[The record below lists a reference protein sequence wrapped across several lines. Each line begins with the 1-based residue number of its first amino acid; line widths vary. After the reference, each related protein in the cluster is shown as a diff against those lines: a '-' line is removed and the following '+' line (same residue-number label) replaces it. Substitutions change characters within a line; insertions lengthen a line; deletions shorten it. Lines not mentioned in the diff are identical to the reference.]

1 MTQPGTNFRPAQR
14 VHGSMLAR
22 GEKQLLIWL
31 AKRAPQW
38 VNSDHL
44 TGLGLVAMA
53 LAGAAYALSSRAPE
67 WLWVV
72 NVSLILNWL
81 GDSLDGTLAR
91 VRDAQRPRYGFY
103 VDHVVDA
110 ICATMM
116 LIGLG
121 LSPWMSFPVAVALL
135 IAYLLLAVESYLAT
149 YAIGDFHIS
158 HFGFGP
164 TELRLLL
171 IVGNLFLLG
180 RGGWA
185 DIAGQRFLMFDVGG
199 VIGAAGMGI
208 TFLIAAGRN
217 TIRLYREETK
227 R

>member
-1 MTQPGTNFRPAQR
+1 MSQPSGSFRQAQR
-14 VHGSMLAR
+14 VHDSILAR
-22 GEKQLLIWL
+22 NEKRLLIRL
-31 AKRAPQW
+31 AERAPAW

-44 TGLGLVAMA
+44 TGLGLAAMA
-53 LAGAAYALSSRAPE
+53 LAGAAYALCHRSPL

-72 NVSLILNWL
+72 NVSLVLNWL

-91 VRDAQRPRYGFY
+91 VRNAQRPRYGFY

-116 LIGLG
+116 LVGLG
-121 LSPWMSFPVAVALL
+121 LSPWMSFPVAAALL
-135 IAYLLLAVESYLAT
+135 IAYLLLSVESYLAT

-171 IVGNLFLLG
+171 IIGNLSLLG
-180 RGGWA
+180 RGGSA
-185 DIAGQRFLMFDVGG
+185 DILGKHFLMFDIGG
-199 VIGAAGMGI
+199 TIGAAAMGA
-208 TFLIAAGRN
+208 TFLFAAAGH
-217 TIRLYREETK
+217 TLRLYREETK

>member
-1 MTQPGTNFRPAQR
+1 MNQTPAGFRSAQR
-14 VHGSMLAR
+14 VHGSVLAHN
-22 GEKQLLIWL
+22 EKRLLVWL
-31 AKRAPQW
+31 AERAPRW

-44 TGLGLVAMA
+44 TGLGLAAMA
-53 LAGAAYALSSRAPE
+53 LAGTAYALCHRSPQ

-72 NVSLILNWL
+72 NVALVLNWL

-149 YAIGDFHIS
+149 YTIGDFHIS

-180 RGGWA
+180 RGEWA
-185 DIAGQRFLMFDVGG
+185 DILGRRFLMFDVGG
-199 VIGAAGMGI
+199 VIGAVAMGV

-217 TIRLYREETK
+217 TIRLYREET
-227 R
+227 RR

>member
-1 MTQPGTNFRPAQR
+1 MNQPDTGFRHAQR
-14 VHGSMLAR
+14 VHGSILAQ
-22 GEKQLLIWL
+22 GEKRLLIWL
-31 AKRAPQW
+31 AGRAPNW
-38 VNSDHL
+38 LNSDHL
-44 TGLGLVAMA
+44 TGLGLIAMA
-53 LAGAAYALSSRAPE
+53 LAGTAYFFSSRSAA

-72 NVSLILNWL
+72 NLALVLNWL

-116 LIGLG
+116 LLGLG

-149 YAIGDFHIS
+149 YTIGDFHIS

-164 TELRLLL
+164 TELRILL
-171 IVGNLFLLG
+171 IVGNLFLMG

-185 DIAGQRFLMFDVGG
+185 NILGQRYLMFDVA
-199 VIGAAGMGI
+199 GAIAATGMGI
-208 TFLIAAGRN
+208 TFLVAAGRN
-217 TIRLYREETK
+217 TVRLYREET
-227 R
+227 RR

>member
-1 MTQPGTNFRPAQR
+1 MNQTDAGFKQAQR

-22 GEKQLLIWL
+22 GEKRLLVWI
-31 AKRAPQW
+31 AERMPRW

-44 TGLGLVAMA
+44 TGLGLAAMA
-53 LAGAAYALSSRAPE
+53 LAGVSYALSARSPQ

-72 NVSLILNWL
+72 NAALVLNWF
-81 GDSLDGTLAR
+81 GDSLDGTVAR

-110 ICATMM
+110 VCATMM
-116 LIGLG
+116 LTGLG
-121 LSPWMSFPVAVALL
+121 LSPWMSFPVAMAIL
-135 IAYLLLAVESYLAT
+135 IVYLLLSVESYLAT
-149 YAIGDFHIS
+149 YAIGAFHIS

-164 TELRLLL
+164 TELRILL
-171 IVGNLFLLG
+171 IVGNLFLLC

-185 DIAGQRFLMFDVGG
+185 DIAGERFLMFDVGG
-199 VIGAAGMGI
+199 AIAAVAMGV

-217 TIRLYREETK
+217 TMRLYREET
-227 R
+227 RR

>member
-1 MTQPGTNFRPAQR
+1 MSQPSDGFRHAQR
-14 VHGSMLAR
+14 VHGSILAR
-22 GEKQLLIWL
+22 NEKRLLIWL
-31 AKRAPQW
+31 AERTPQS

-44 TGLGLVAMA
+44 TGLGLAAMA
-53 LAGAAYALSSRAPE
+53 LAGIAYALCHRSPH

-72 NVSLILNWL
+72 NAALALNWL

-110 ICATMM
+110 VCATMM

-121 LSPWMSFPVAVALL
+121 VSPWMSFPVAIALL
-135 IAYLLLAVESYLAT
+135 IAYLLLAIESYLAT
-149 YAIGDFHIS
+149 YTIGDFHIS

-185 DIAGQRFLMFDVGG
+185 DILGRRFLMFDVA
-199 VIGAAGMGI
+199 GAVAATAMGA
-208 TFLIAAGRN
+208 TFLIAAVRN
-217 TIRLYREETK
+217 TLRLYREET
-227 R
+227 RR

>member
-1 MTQPGTNFRPAQR
+1 MTESPGGFRNAQR
-14 VHGSMLAR
+14 VHGSILAR
-22 GEKQLLIWL
+22 NEKRLLVWL
-31 AKRAPQW
+31 AERTPHW

-44 TGLGLVAMA
+44 TGLGLAAMA
-53 LAGAAYALSSRAPE
+53 LAGIAYALCHRSPQ

-72 NVSLILNWL
+72 NVSLLLNWL

-110 ICATMM
+110 ICATLM
-116 LIGLG
+116 LVGLG
-121 LSPWMSFPVAVALL
+121 LSPWMSFPVAIALL
-135 IAYLLLAVESYLAT
+135 IAYLLLAIESYLAT
-149 YAIGDFHIS
+149 YTIGDFHIS

-164 TELRLLL
+164 TELRILL

-185 DIAGQRFLMFDVGG
+185 DILGHRFLMFDIGG
-199 VIGAAGMGI
+199 GIAAVAMGL
-208 TFLIAAGRN
+208 TFLIAACRN
-217 TIRLYREETK
+217 TLRLYREET
-227 R
+227 RR

>member
-1 MTQPGTNFRPAQR
+1 MSKEKAEFRQANR
-14 VHGSMLAR
+14 VHGSILAR
-22 GEKQLLIWL
+22 GEKRLLIWIAERL
-31 AKRAPQW
+31 PLW

-44 TGLGLVAMA
+44 TGLGLVSMGV
-53 LAGAAYALSSRAPE
+53 AGTAYALSGRSAL

-72 NVSLILNWL
+72 NVALALNWF
-81 GDSLDGTLAR
+81 GDSLDGTVAR
-91 VRDAQRPRYGFY
+91 VRNAQRPRYGFY

-110 ICATMM
+110 LCATMM
-116 LIGLG
+116 LVGLG

-135 IAYLLLAVESYLAT
+135 VIYLLLSVESYLAT

-164 TELRLLL
+164 TELRILL

-185 DIAGQRFLMFDVGG
+185 DILGQRFLMFDVGG
-199 VIGAAGMGI
+199 VIGAIGMGT

-217 TIRLYREETK
+217 TARLYREET
-227 R
+227 RR